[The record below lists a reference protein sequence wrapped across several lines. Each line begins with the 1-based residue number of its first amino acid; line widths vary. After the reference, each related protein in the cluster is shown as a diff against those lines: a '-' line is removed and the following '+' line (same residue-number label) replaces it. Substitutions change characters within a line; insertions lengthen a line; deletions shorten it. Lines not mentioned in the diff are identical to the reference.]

1 MWNEIITFYEKY
13 TGAGMLMV
21 LLLAAVI
28 YLFVAEKNRATKIL
42 FLYVPVFLLAL
53 FFNPLFAKVVYRFT
67 GDEIYWRILWLV
79 PVVPVLAYA
88 AVKIIFSVSGKKR
101 GTACVGLVLILMVS
115 GKLVYQNP
123 DFVKAENVY
132 HIPQVV
138 VDLCEA
144 IREDEIVRAAFPIEH
159 VYYVRQY
166 TNDIYMPYGRE
177 MLRSDWEAKNSLYDL
192 LIVPVFDVEAVTAA
206 LREWDCEYVVFS
218 VEKELDGTFEE
229 YDFEFFYETENYIV
243 YRDALYGR

>member
-1 MWNEIITFYEKY
+1 MWNEIIAFYEKY
-13 TGAGMLMV
+13 TGTGMLMV

-28 YLFVAEKNRATKIL
+28 YLFITEKNKAAKIL

-53 FFNPLFAKVVYRFT
+53 FFNPFFAKIVYRFT

-101 GTACVGLVLILMVS
+101 GLAGAGLVLILMVS
-115 GKLVYQNP
+115 GKLVYKNP

-132 HIPQVV
+132 HIPQTV

-144 IREDEIVRAAFPIEH
+144 IREEDIVRAAFPIEH

-192 LIVPVFDVEAVTAA
+192 LIVPVLDVEAVTAA
-206 LREWDCEYVVFS
+206 LREWDCEYVVLS
-218 VEKELDGTFEE
+218 VEKELDGTFEA
-229 YDFEFFYETENYIV
+229 YDFDFFYETENYVV